1 MKWNIQEDAM
11 AKQVTQDMLLAP
23 GPVQVPEQA
32 RLAMARSLIHHRTP
46 AFRDVFVRVRDGLSW
61 VFGTSQPVMILTCS
75 GTGAFEAAMIN
86 YTRTGDKI
94 ISIGGGKFGQR
105 WSEVGEAYGLD
116 VIDYELEWGAAA
128 DPERLAELLEAHP
141 DCAMVTLSHSET
153 SSGVLHPLEEIA
165 QVVKRAP
172 NALLAVDGIT
182 SVGVHPVLM
191 DEWGIDVL
199 VSGSQKGFAIP
210 PGLAFVAVSERARA
224 RAASSDHTKYYF
236 DLRREWKKQSESGQ
250 TAFTPAVSLV
260 MALDEVIALMKGE
273 GLESV
278 HARHALHADAMRAAV
293 VALGMELLSERP
305 SNCTTAALVPDGVSA
320 PAVTGAMRDELG
332 VTVAGGQEHLKSRL
346 VRMGHLG
353 FVSRGDVLA
362 GISALEL
369 ALAQAGAAV
378 EFGAG
383 LAAAQRVYADDIGA

>member
-1 MKWNIQEDAM
+1 M
-11 AKQVTQDMLLAP
+11 AKQVTHNMLLAP
-23 GPVQVPEQA
+23 GPVQVPERA
-32 RLAMARSLIHHRTP
+32 RLAMAKSLIHHRTP
-46 AFRDVFVRVRDGLSW
+46 AFRDVFVRARDGLSW
-61 VFGTSQPVMILTCS
+61 VFGTAQPVMILTCS

-86 YTRTGDKI
+86 YTRAEDTI

-105 WSEVGEAYGLD
+105 WSEVGKAYGLD
-116 VIDYELEWGAAA
+116 VIDYELEWGATA
-128 DPERLAELLEAHP
+128 DPAVLAELLDANP

-153 SSGVLHPLEEIA
+153 SSGALHPLQEIA
-165 QVVKRAP
+165 KVLEHYP
-172 NALLAVDGIT
+172 NTLLAVDGIT

-224 RAASSDHTKYYF
+224 RAASSDHAKYYF
-236 DLRREWKKQSESGQ
+236 DLQREFKKQSESGQ

-260 MALDEVIALMKGE
+260 MALDEILSMMREE

-293 VALGMELLSERP
+293 SALGMEVLPERP
-305 SNCTTAALVPDGVSA
+305 SNCTTAALVPEGVSA
-320 PAVTGAMRDELG
+320 PDVTGAMRDELG
-332 VTVAGGQEHLKSRL
+332 VTIAGGQEHLKPRL

-353 FVSRGDVLA
+353 FISRGDVLA

-369 ALAQAGAAV
+369 ALARAGASV

-383 LAAAQRVYADDIGA
+383 LAAAQRVYARDIGA